1 MMLCFLYMQKNVDTH
16 VWSAGRAVGRN
27 QSTHAAA
34 IRVDNLSGLSKT
46 RLWRGPPAMNSTM
59 RPAKLCALFVD
70 DEKHLLDAYTHVF
83 DDEYEVHLA
92 NSGAEA
98 LQKLRQLKN
107 VAVVISDYHM
117 PGMDGATFL
126 HEVMQYAPQ
135 ATRILLTGTGGVDS
149 AKDAVNRGQIFRFL
163 SKPCPLPQLRDALAA
178 GVSQYRLLNAE
189 RLVLQETLIECIA
202 ALMEVLAVTN
212 PVAFGRA
219 QRIKDIVQDVA
230 DRLECTGFWQLQA
243 AALLSQLGYFAV
255 NPELAEK
262 MYYGRALNADEQV
275 RAASVPG
282 NARRLLEHV
291 PRLEPVI
298 QILAAV
304 EWTDAELARAGD
316 RMVGLSARILG
327 AALEFDILTNQDLSK
342 AQVLASLRAHKTR
355 FGASVVDAL
364 VAKFAEATEE
374 SEKVLEIP
382 LRDAT
387 PGMRL
392 RQEIRTQ
399 LGALLV
405 PIGIEISAR
414 LIDRISQ
421 VAPALLDQRVKVT
434 VPSAA

>member
-1 MMLCFLYMQKNVDTH
+1 MSSTI
-16 VWSAGRAVGRN
+16 RA
-27 QSTHAAA
+27 
-34 IRVDNLSGLSKT
+34 
-46 RLWRGPPAMNSTM
+46 
-59 RPAKLCALFVD
+59 AKLSLLFVD

-83 DDEYEVHLA
+83 DEEYDVHLA

-98 LQKLRQLKN
+98 LEKLRQLKN
-107 VAVVISDYHM
+107 VAVVISDFHM

-135 ATRILLTGTGGVDS
+135 VTRILLTGTGGVDS
-149 AKDAVNRGQIFRFL
+149 AKDAVNKGQIFRFL
-163 SKPCPLPQLRDALAA
+163 SKPCPLAQLREAMAA
-178 GVSQYRLLNAE
+178 GVAHYRLLNAE
-189 RLVLQETLIECIA
+189 RLVMQETLIECIG

-219 QRIKDIVQDVA
+219 QRIKAIVQDLA
-230 DRLECTGFWQLQA
+230 IRLECVGFWQLQA
-243 AALLSQLGYFAV
+243 AALLSQIGYFAV

-262 MYYGRALNADEQV
+262 MYYGRALSPEEQA

-298 QILAAV
+298 QILAAL
-304 EWTDAELARAGD
+304 EWSDAELTRAGD

-327 AALEFDILTNQDLSK
+327 AALELDVLTNKELSK
-342 AQVLASLRAHKTR
+342 SQILESLRVRQAR
-355 FGASVVDAL
+355 FGASVLDAL
-364 VAKFAEATEE
+364 AVNIAATIDEQEE
-374 SEKVLEIP
+374 VLEIP
-382 LRDAT
+382 LRQAT

-392 RQEIRTQ
+392 RQELRTPV
-399 LGALLV
+399 GALLV

-421 VAPALLDQRVKVT
+421 MAPALLDQRVKVAP
-434 VPSAA
+434 PSAV